1 MRGGERGFSLVELL
15 AALAIVAVLAA
26 VALPAYR
33 RHAYRARRVEG
44 KELLLR
50 IAHAQER
57 HYATY
62 NRYGDLADLGFVEPA
77 WSEQRFYRATL
88 RLGAGDSPQSF
99 VLEDFLLQIEVR
111 DAVDAEEH
119 SAILIGLAD
128 LLRDKPDLKVD
139 VFLMNNLDAQYRTRD
154 AGRGFPADHPNA
166 PMNQYFSQTAGA
178 INDRSF
184 FSPDRLSLHLR
195 RFNLGTRTRDPSSA
209 DILNITWFA
218 LNVPKDLR
226 RDTHVE
232 DRG

>member
-77 WSEQRFYRATL
+77 WLEQRFYRATL

-99 VLEDFLLQIEVR
+99 VAVAWPSAAQTG
-111 DAVDAEEH
+111 DACGVLSVDDTGRKEAAG
-119 SAILIGLAD
+119 SG
-128 LLRDKPDLKVD
+128 
-139 VFLMNNLDAQYRTRD
+139 DA
-154 AGRGFPADHPNA
+154 AGG
-166 PMNQYFSQTAGA
+166 GA
-178 INDRSF
+178 C
-184 FSPDRLSLHLR
+184 
-195 RFNLGTRTRDPSSA
+195 
-209 DILNITWFA
+209 W
-218 LNVPKDLR
+218 
-226 RDTHVE
+226 
-232 DRG
+232 